1 MIQKYL
7 KRLPK
12 HPEDSNKSD
21 YGRVLVLAGSIGMTG
36 ATYLCAQSA
45 LKSGSGLVIC
55 GIPKSLNQI
64 MEIKLTE
71 TMTLPLPETKDYS
84 LSLKAKNKILDFS
97 KKCDSIAIGPGL
109 GQNKETQKLVKGL
122 ILKIEK
128 PIVLDADG
136 INALNGD
143 IKIFK
148 KRKNRTVLTPHPG
161 EMSRLIKKDIKYIQ
175 QSRENIA
182 KSVAKTTGTV
192 VCLKGHRTVVA
203 SPSGEIYINKTGN
216 SGMASGGT
224 GDVLTGIITSFIG
237 QGMDDFSA
245 TVAAVYLHG
254 LAGDITAGK
263 KGKFSLIASDIIEH
277 LPDAFR
283 CAGVF

>member
-1 MIQKYL
+1 MPQNYL
-7 KRLPK
+7 KKIPK
-12 HPEDSNKSD
+12 RPENSNKSD
-21 YGRVLVLAGSIGMTG
+21 YGKVFVVAGSVGMTG
-36 ATYLCAQSA
+36 AAYLCSQAA
-45 LKSGSGLVIC
+45 LRAGSGLVVC
-55 GIPKSLNQI
+55 GIPEFLNQI

-71 TMTLPLPETKDYS
+71 AMTLPLSETKDHS

-109 GQNKETQKLVKGL
+109 GQNKETQKLVKDL

-143 IKIFK
+143 IEIFK
-148 KRKNRTVLTPHPG
+148 KRKNRTVITPHPG
-161 EMSRLIKKDIKYIQ
+161 EMSRLIKKEIKYIQ
-175 QSRENIA
+175 SNRENIA
-182 KSVAKTTGTV
+182 RNLAKTTGII
-192 VCLKGHRTVVA
+192 VCLKGYKTVVA
-203 SPSGEIYINKTGN
+203 SQSGEIYINRTGN

-245 TVAAVYLHG
+245 TVVSVYLHG
-254 LAGDITAGK
+254 LAGDIAADK
-263 KGKFSLIASDIIEH
+263 KGKFGLIASDIIEH
-277 LPDAFR
+277 LPEAFKK
-283 CAGVF
+283 AGI

>member
-1 MIQKYL
+1 MPQKHL
-7 KRLPK
+7 KKIKR
-12 HPEDSNKSD
+12 PEDSNKSD
-21 YGRVLVLAGSIGMTG
+21 YGKVFILAGSIGMTG
-36 ATYLCAQSA
+36 AAYLCSQVA
-45 LKSGSGLVIC
+45 LRTGSGLVTC

-64 MEIKLTE
+64 MEVKFTE
-71 TMTLPLPETKDYS
+71 AMTLPLFETKDHF
-84 LSLKAKNKILDFS
+84 LSLKAKNKILEFS

-109 GQNKETQKLVKGL
+109 GQNKETQKLVKEL

-128 PIVLDADG
+128 PIILDADG

-148 KRKNRTVLTPHPG
+148 KRKNRTIITPHPG
-161 EMSRLIKKDIKYIQ
+161 EMSRLIKKDITHIQ
-175 QSRENIA
+175 LNRENIA
-182 KSVAKTTGTV
+182 KDIAQTTGAV

-203 SPSGEIYINKTGN
+203 SSSGEIYINKTGN

-224 GDVLTGIITSFIG
+224 GDVLTGIITSFVG

-254 LAGDITAGK
+254 LAGDIAASK
-263 KGKFSLIASDIIEH
+263 KGKFSLIASDIIEY
-277 LPDAFR
+277 LPDAFKK
-283 CAGVF
+283 AGI